1 MKELYVVLISDE
13 EFPNGAVV
21 TPNREF
27 LLEEYPKTRL
37 FFSITEADETI
48 DDLVSQGFE
57 RETYSIYKLVKVE
70 Q

>member
-1 MKELYVVLISDE
+1 MKDKYIVLVTDE

-21 TPNREF
+21 TPNREA

-48 DDLVSQGFE
+48 DDLVRRGFE
-57 RETYSIYKLVKVE
+57 RETYSIHKLVKVE

>member
-1 MKELYVVLISDE
+1 
-13 EFPNGAVV
+13 
-21 TPNREF
+21 

-37 FFSITEADETI
+37 FFSIAEADETI
-48 DDLVSQGFE
+48 DDFVRRGFE